1 MTGTLIASTPKADMH
16 ALAFQ
21 GITAISCYAQI
32 REMLLR
38 KFGDECMLLF
48 AKPVENAANDE
59 IDWYSP
65 VQGPV
70 QKMADL
76 PEEEQ
81 EKARTVI
88 SSMAG
93 EILRYAEELIQSGEH
108 LKVTRGNILRLT
120 LSCPDK
126 NCLYAVGKQPVFICW
141 GCGPGTPG
149 VEPENLARIAVERSP
164 SDKTPTGEAKNQ
176 SPAPA
181 SEIPATARSRS
192 YSLWWWL
199 LPLLLL
205 LLLPCLLFGS
215 FGGLPAISGQTLF
228 DVPGFDFLSVEA
240 MDEGKI
246 SSIRNGIEGLEA
258 RVASH
263 IAMCMPDAGK
273 AATPPKTGATE
284 MPALEIPE
292 SAENTA
298 FLEGRWLCETGLF
311 SERTNEPLKMYFSFD
326 RNGAGQATI
335 YESRDQCRGTVTAK
349 MENKRLYLD
358 MGRAE
363 CQNNRNSYRPVII
376 ECFNASGQ
384 QTECRGKYQNGR
396 EWTAKFIRVD

>member
-1 MTGTLIASTPKADMH
+1 MTGTLIASTPKADLH

-21 GITAISCYAQI
+21 GMTAISCYAQI

-48 AKPVENAANDE
+48 AKPVENAAKDE

-65 VQGPV
+65 VQGPA
-70 QKMADL
+70 QKMSEL

-81 EKARTVI
+81 EKARSFT
-88 SSMAG
+88 SNMAG

-108 LKVTRGNILRLT
+108 LKITRGNILRLA

-126 NCLYAVGKQPVFICW
+126 DCLYAVGKQPVFICW

-149 VEPENLARIAVERSP
+149 VEPENLARIASERAP
-164 SDKTPTGEAKNQ
+164 SVKAPKEASIDQ
-176 SPAPA
+176 GAAPA
-181 SEIPATARSRS
+181 AEQALATRP
-192 YSLWWWL
+192 YSLWWWI

-205 LLLPCLLFGS
+205 LLLPCLWFGS
-215 FGGLPAISGQTLF
+215 FGKLPAISGEPLF
-228 DVPGFDFLSVEA
+228 DVPGFDFLGVDV

-246 SSIRNGIEGLEA
+246 SSIRNGIEALEA

-263 IAMCMPDAGK
+263 IALCIPETGK
-273 AATPPKTGATE
+273 ATEPPKTGAVE

-292 SAENTA
+292 SPENMD

-326 RNGAGQATI
+326 RNGNGQATI
-335 YESRDQCRGTVTAK
+335 YESRDQCKGQVAAK
-349 MENKRLYLD
+349 MENKHLYLD
-358 MGRAE
+358 LGRAE
-363 CQNNRNSYRPVII
+363 CQNTRNSYRPVSI
-376 ECFNASGQ
+376 ECSNTSGQ
-384 QTECRGKYQNGR
+384 QTECHGKYENGK
-396 EWTAKFIRVD
+396 EWKAKFIRVD